1 MKYILF
7 GDIHFGNKG
16 NSDEFNQQ
24 CLDFLQFVQDFIDEK
39 LEGEDV
45 LPIFLGDWFHN
56 RNTINVKTL
65 NYGIEGIRIFD
76 NMSSIGKSLLILGN
90 HDLYYKDRRDVYSP
104 LNPDGDAN
112 VNIIDEPLFLNDET
126 TGKHP
131 CLFVPWL
138 ISGEDLRDLIEE
150 YDPEYVFGHFELPS
164 FKFNNLIK
172 MEGEFNPADYSGP
185 KRIFSGHFHIRQSQ
199 SNINYIGNCFSHDF
213 SDSNEWHNKGFAIFD
228 PDTNEL
234 GYVEWKD
241 APKYCI
247 CRASELSNMEFGSN
261 MKLKLINNMDLP
273 QKTLNDIQEDLLAL
287 PQIIECLWY
296 PESMVMLDNDKEID
310 LSNIPDVN
318 IMIGK
323 MLSEMDMKDVNNNKL
338 IDIYNNLDEGK

>member
-24 CLDFLQFVQDFIDEK
+24 CLDFLQFVQDFINEK
-39 LEGEDV
+39 LDGEPV

-65 NYGIEGIRIFD
+65 NYGIEGLRTFD
-76 NMSSIGKSLLILGN
+76 NLSSNLLSILILGN

-104 LNPDGDAN
+104 LNPDGEAN
-112 VNIIDEPLFLNDET
+112 INIVDEPLFLDNEV
-126 TGKHP
+126 TGGHR

-138 ISGEDLRDLIEE
+138 LSDEDLRDLIKE
-150 YDPEYVFGHFELPS
+150 YNPEYIFGHFELPS

-172 MEGEFNPADYSGP
+172 NEGVFNPAEFEGP

-199 SNINYIGNCFSHDF
+199 SNIYYIGNCFSHDF

-228 PDTNEL
+228 PDENEL
-234 GYVEWKD
+234 EFVEWPD

-247 CRASELSNMEFGSN
+247 CRASELSNMEIGNN
-261 MKLKLINNMDLP
+261 MKLKLINNMELP
-273 QKTLNDIQEDLLAL
+273 QKTLNDIQEDLLKL
-287 PQIIECLWY
+287 PEIKECLWY
-296 PESMVMLDNDKEID
+296 PDNMILIEEDKEID

-323 MLSEMDMKDVNNNKL
+323 MLSEMDMKDVDNNKL
-338 IDIYNNLDEGK
+338 ISIYNGLDEGK